1 MAFYTSFLV
10 RLILERP
17 ARRLTL
23 TEYAVRLQRTG
34 EKIER
39 HLDAVSETVRNRI
52 VLRHL
57 VGIERWG
64 QRRLRVALA
73 EPLVLD
79 EYDDYRPDKNMAWED
94 MKELFV
100 STRNETV
107 ALARKLETVVM
118 PDMTIPHNTYGNLT
132 LRGWLRYLDL
142 HARWES
148 RKIK

>member
-10 RLILERP
+10 NLILERP
-17 ARRLTL
+17 AQRLTM
-23 TEYAVRLQRTG
+23 TEYALRLQRTG

-39 HLDAVSETVRNRI
+39 HLDSVSETVRNRI

-57 VGIERWG
+57 IGIERWG

-79 EYDDYRPDKNMAWED
+79 EYDDYRPDKSMAWED

-100 STRNETV
+100 TTRNETV
-107 ALARKLETVVM
+107 ALARKLESVVM

-142 HARWES
+142 HARWEN